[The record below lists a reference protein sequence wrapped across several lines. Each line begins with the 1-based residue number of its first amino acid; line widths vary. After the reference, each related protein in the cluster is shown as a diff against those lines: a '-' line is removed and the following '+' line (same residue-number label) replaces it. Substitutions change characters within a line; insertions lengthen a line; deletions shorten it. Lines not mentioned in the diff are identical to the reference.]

1 VWTIERYIERAGSLE
16 ARELIAHGE
25 HGDGRDV
32 WLDVLVWDALID
44 VCCSHT
50 AWALAHYVGFWILNR
65 AEFRGECA
73 AQNIVLEDLCGGEE
87 REGIPSRVE
96 WVNIQWCGWIIERDE
111 E

>member
-1 VWTIERYIERAGSLE
+1 MTAKKTKVFVLSME
-16 ARELIAHGE
+16 ARELIAHGG

-65 AEFRGECA
+65 AKFRGECA
-73 AQNIVLEDLCGGEE
+73 AQNIVHDDLCGGEE
-87 REGIPSRVE
+87 REGIPSWAKR
-96 WVNIQWCGWIIERDE
+96 CGWIIERDE